1 MVLNVPDV
9 NNDVRN
15 RDQSPN
21 LGEDQMS
28 GCSSSAM
35 CGFEFPENNLGQM
48 VSFANQMLSEKSDT
62 ISIGSMAIPDL
73 AKFDSS

>member
-1 MVLNVPDV
+1 MSLNVPNKEPEIKD
-9 NNDVRN
+9 
-15 RDQSPN
+15 RDKSPN

-48 VSFANQMLSEKSDT
+48 VSYAN
-62 ISIGSMAIPDL
+62 
-73 AKFDSS
+73 